1 MRLEVLDPITFD
13 DARENPNQSDFMAL
27 ILEDE
32 RRKRA
37 TWTMRR
43 LNMKWNLMKTRRD
56 VLKHYF
62 EYFNFLVFAVEVNN
76 SGGPDAV
83 SKCIG
88 SYLGEPNPRKRKFK
102 AYENGDDVLLKNC
115 GASKR
120 GTVVSFVP
128 ELSTVKFDTYK
139 VRMWKSGEMKH
150 FKHIH
155 MTKWRT
161 GKFKIGSKNKAIV
174 RDASENSL
182 NLSWQ
187 NRQRRPR
194 DRNRPRPARQRNM
207 ALPGSGADSIFPQ
220 FAPVQDSANVE
231 SATYRTV
238 QMQTEMLDDEL
249 FFDNL
254 F

>member
-13 DARENPNQSDFMAL
+13 DTRENPNQSDFMAL

-43 LNMKWNLMKTRRD
+43 LNMKWNLMKTRHD

-88 SYLGEPNPRKRKFK
+88 SYLEESNPRKRKFK
-102 AYENGDDVLLKNC
+102 AYDNGDDVLLKNC
-115 GASKR
+115 GANKR

-128 ELSTVKFDTYK
+128 ELSTLKFDTYK
-139 VRMWKSGEMKH
+139 VRMWKSDEIKH

-161 GKFKIGSKNKAIV
+161 GKFNAYSFQYDKYAFDAYQILDV
-174 RDASENSL
+174 CRDFSASELRTKWKQKVREWHPDRGGTNQEMSDVVRAYKI
-182 NLSWQ
+182 LSDPKK
-187 NRQRRPR
+187 RRLY
-194 DRNRPRPARQRNM
+194 D
-207 ALPGSGADSIFPQ
+207 Q
-220 FAPVQDSANVE
+220 FGQFGDKSRSAF
-231 SATYRTV
+231 S
-238 QMQTEMLDDEL
+238 
-249 FFDNL
+249 
-254 F
+254 